1 MLSWILGIL
10 LVISLIGNVS
20 WIERKISR
28 RVMRALVRAWQTIAD
43 QEEFIKELQFDR
55 QRLADDLLDTQ
66 HLADRYALANSQLD

>member
-28 RVMRALVRAWQTIAD
+28 KVMRALVRAWQVIAD
-43 QEEFIKELQFDR
+43 QEEFIKELQLDR
-55 QRLADDLLDTQ
+55 QRLEEKCLKLRARGQ
-66 HLADRYALANSQLD
+66 